1 MEVKPGYKQ
10 TEVGVIPEDWEVKR
24 IGDFTD
30 CTAGGTPSTKVPN
43 YWGGDIRWMRSGEL
57 HLKEVDEV
65 EGRITEEGLRN
76 SSTKIVP
83 ENCILIGL
91 AGQGKTRGTV
101 AINRIP
107 LCTNQSIAAIFPNKS
122 FVPKYLFHNLNSR
135 YKQFRELS
143 SGEGGRGG
151 LNLTLIK
158 SMYVPL
164 PPTLTEQT
172 AIATALS
179 DADALIQSL
188 ERLIAKK
195 RDVKQGAMQE
205 LLTGKKRLPGFG
217 EGKGYK
223 QTEIGVIPE
232 DWLVKTIAEIAPLQR
247 GFDLPTTQLKEG
259 SYPVVY
265 SNVMSTLNCRIESR

>member
-30 CTAGGTPSTKVPN
+30 CTAGGTPSTMVPN
-43 YWGGDIRWMRSGEL
+43 YWGGDIRWMSSGEL

-101 AINRIP
+101 AINKTP

-122 FVPKYLFHNLNSR
+122 FVPKYLFIS
-135 YKQFRELS
+135 
-143 SGEGGRGG
+143 
-151 LNLTLIK
+151 
-158 SMYVPL
+158 V
-164 PPTLTEQT
+164 
-172 AIATALS
+172 
-179 DADALIQSL
+179 
-188 ERLIAKK
+188 RL
-195 RDVKQGAMQE
+195 R
-205 LLTGKKRLPGFG
+205 
-217 EGKGYK
+217 
-223 QTEIGVIPE
+223 
-232 DWLVKTIAEIAPLQR
+232 
-247 GFDLPTTQLKEG
+247 
-259 SYPVVY
+259 
-265 SNVMSTLNCRIESR
+265 